1 MSKQADDR
9 ARAMPVLE
17 LLISAI
23 ALGFCVWAWD
33 SGGVLGLIG
42 CLCGVIASFN
52 RRFVLNGAIAGL
64 WVGIILGGLF
74 GGGIAQL
81 LEFAS

>member
-1 MSKQADDR
+1 
-9 ARAMPVLE
+9 MPVLE
-17 LLISAI
+17 FLILAI

-42 CLCGVIASFN
+42 CLCGVVASFS
-52 RRFVLNGAIAGL
+52 RRSVLNGAFAGL

-81 LEFAS
+81 LDFAS